1 MIRTT
6 TARFPSHVV
15 GRRWLSSTATT
26 TESVQSTALYAFHQ
40 SLGGDMVPFAGYS
53 LPIMYHK
60 ETKSSGILNEHLW
73 CRSKASIFD
82 VSHMGQVV
90 LRGTDREH
98 FLESLVVGDIHGLGV
113 GHSCLSLLTNAA
125 GGIIDDTVITNAGDY
140 IYMVING
147 ATKITDIQHLETQMR
162 AFSGDVQLDVLDAS
176 HELIALQGPGAVD
189 ALRPFLPPDFDTN
202 QMKFM
207 SSTEI
212 LIDDVHCRMTR
223 YVPYW

>member
-1 MIRTT
+1 MIR

-15 GRRWLSSTATT
+15 RRRWLSSTTAS
-26 TESVQSTALYAFHQ
+26 TESAKPTALYAFHK

-60 ETKSSGILNEHLW
+60 ETKPSGILNEHLW

-90 LRGTDREH
+90 LRGNDRVA
-98 FLESLVVGDIHGLGV
+98 FLESIVVGDISGLGV
-113 GHSCLSLLTNAA
+113 GHSCLSLLTNDT
-125 GGIIDDTVITNAGDY
+125 GGIIDDTVITNAGEY

-147 ATKITDIQHLETQMR
+147 ATKITDIQHLQTQMR
-162 AFSGDVQLDVLDAS
+162 AFQGDVQLDVLDAS
-176 HELIALQGPGAVD
+176 QELIALQGPGAVD
-189 ALRPFLPPDFDTN
+189 ALRPFLPNDFDTN

-212 LIDDVHCRMTR
+212 LIDDIHCRMTR
-223 YVPYW
+223 YVCCW